1 MRTTVPSNY
10 LKINQS
16 TVPFGLEW
24 GGFRRDDALR
34 HFTILIVGFSLA
46 AMLSLEMLAHLPRT
60 AIWLSL
66 TLVLSSLLLPRFQGP
81 AAVTYR
87 AHTNR
92 G

>member
-16 TVPFGLEW
+16 PIPCVLTVLLVGLC
-24 GGFRRDDALR
+24 
-34 HFTILIVGFSLA
+34 LA
-46 AMLSLEMLAHLPRT
+46 AMLSLETLAHLPHP

-66 TLVLSSLLLPRFQGP
+66 TLVLTSLLLPRCQSP
-81 AAVTYR
+81 AVGACRV
-87 AHTNR
+87 HKNR